1 MRAVLLLAALLTVAC
16 AASQQRLVER
26 CPSLKRLPPRPTEQ
40 CEADPESVAYQD
52 RVAALVTSTSGPLAL
67 RVVLDENSSVAS
79 VCAEGTARGM
89 ENARARRTLSANLG
103 DVWALPPGPSCL
115 AGRRI
120 DLDRRHAK
128 LAEIER
134 TEAQCRGEMTAT
146 GGATRADNGAMQS
159 ATRMNPSAAD
169 RAIAPNACIEARLS
183 WLFAEKRGTWWQLSA
198 RAYSKESSALLF
210 VPLER
215 VEPAPAQA
223 RLVARTCAKLT
234 EREALLVCMEL
245 QRWELLE

>member
-1 MRAVLLLAALLTVAC
+1 MRAALRLVALLAVAC
-16 AASQQRLVER
+16 AATSPRAVER
-26 CPSLKRLPPRPTEQ
+26 CPSLKRMPPRPSAQ
-40 CEADPESVAYQD
+40 CEEDPEVIAFQD
-52 RVAALVTSTSGPLAL
+52 RVAALVTSASGPLAL
-67 RVVLDENSSVAS
+67 RVVLDDRSRVAS

-115 AGRRI
+115 AGTRI

-128 LAEIER
+128 LVEIER

-146 GGATRADNGAMQS
+146 GGSSRADGGALQS
-159 ATRMNPSAAD
+159 STRTTPSPVD

-183 WLFAEKRGTWWQLSA
+183 WLFAEKRGDWWQLSA